1 MSESCET
8 RESPQSDTNQHEHVK
23 YDSKAR
29 IWFFEG
35 SLVLDLDLDE
45 WTEEEIRIL
54 SRDDLVPSVV
64 AHFGTD
70 YFKKPPVPITYMEIG
85 IDFSKASLGGCLGRT
100 FTAPISG
107 LLQAQSACAGTW
119 NSWLQCPG
127 SIEFIPYTEHE
138 FFELLRRRVEGWDI
152 VARLGRRRRFVVKA
166 HAWKFSATLVVP
178 ISEDA
183 DDYVDRAKE
192 AFVATGGPR
201 TLPTGLLYMTV
212 LADLH
217 SPISG
222 TTGLVSIPIKGYIQ
236 CRQCDSIRWL
246 NWQPTF
252 DYDVVHMGLAS
263 NAEFLADMAGLN
275 SPSSSLFEIY
285 TTGTLGL
292 NNAGRMDKAIRASA
306 SLAFR
311 SSCRDRLHPLSCV
324 RVCRTAP
331 SVQLPPAPLPR
342 QPRPAHPGEE
352 SGRENPR
359 QVRTVLAAESLG
371 TTTVTRSCASL
382 AGGVGGPRG
391 QKETGE
397 IPIRSRILGT
407 ERTGEAVS
415 DTARTHACTHART
428 NERKIAIKRAQACTR
443 KHTHA
448 RKHART
454 LKTRARERTHAH

>member
-1 MSESCET
+1 MSET
-8 RESPQSDTNQHEHVK
+8 RENPQSDTDDVTDQHEHV
-23 YDSKAR
+23 DNDMKAS

-35 SLVLDLDLDE
+35 TFVLDLDPNE
-45 WTEEEIRIL
+45 WTEDEIRGIL
-54 SRDDLVPSVV
+54 PRDDLVPRVE
-64 AHFGTD
+64 AHFRTD
-70 YFKKPPVPITYMEIG
+70 YFKKPPVPIHYMEIG
-85 IDFSKASLGGCLGRT
+85 IDFSKASLGGRT

-138 FFELLRRRVEGWDI
+138 LFELLRRRVEGWDI
-152 VARLGRRRRFVVKA
+152 VARLGRRRRFVVRA
-166 HAWKFSATLVVP
+166 STWKFSATLVVP
-178 ISEDA
+178 IPADA

-201 TLPTGLLYMTV
+201 TLPTVLRYMTV
-212 LADLH
+212 LADLR

-222 TTGLVSIPIKGYIQ
+222 ATGLVSIPIKGYIQ

-407 ERTGEAVS
+407 KRTGEAVS
-415 DTARTHACTHART
+415 DTARTHARTHTRT
-428 NERKIAIKRAQACTR
+428 NERKIAIKREQACTR
-443 KHTHA
+443 ST
-448 RKHART
+448 RT
-454 LKTRARERTHAH
+454 LVSTLAR

>member
-8 RESPQSDTNQHEHVK
+8 RESPQSDTNQHENVK

-35 SLVLDLDLDE
+35 TLILDLDLDE
-45 WTEEEIRIL
+45 WTEDEIRTL

-127 SIEFIPYTEHE
+127 SIEFIPYTDHE
-138 FFELLRRRVEGWDI
+138 LLELLRRRVEGWDI
-152 VARLGRRRRFVVKA
+152 VARLGRRRRFVVQGR
-166 HAWKFSATLVVP
+166 AWKFSATLVVP
-178 ISEDA
+178 IPADA

-201 TLPTGLLYMTV
+201 TLPTVLRYMTV
-212 LADLH
+212 LADLR

-222 TTGLVSIPIKGYIQ
+222 ATGLVSIPIKGYIQ

-342 QPRPAHPGEE
+342 QPRPAHPG
-352 SGRENPR
+352 GREIPR

-415 DTARTHACTHART
+415 DTARTHARTHART

>member
-1 MSESCET
+1 MAAV
-8 RESPQSDTNQHEHVK
+8 RWQH
-23 YDSKAR
+23 R
-29 IWFFEG
+29 I
-35 SLVLDLDLDE
+35 
-45 WTEEEIRIL
+45 
-54 SRDDLVPSVV
+54 
-64 AHFGTD
+64 
-70 YFKKPPVPITYMEIG
+70 Y
-85 IDFSKASLGGCLGRT
+85 T
-100 FTAPISG
+100 FTD
-107 LLQAQSACAGTW
+107 
-119 NSWLQCPG
+119 
-127 SIEFIPYTEHE
+127 HE
-138 FFELLRRRVEGWDI
+138 ILGLLRRRVEGWDI
-152 VARLGRRRRFVVKA
+152 VARFGCRRRFEVCA
-166 HAWKFSATLVVP
+166 SAWKFSATLVVQ
-178 ISEDA
+178 IHADA
-183 DDYVDRAKE
+183 DDYVDRAME

-201 TLPTGLLYMTV
+201 TLPTVLRYMTV
-212 LADLH
+212 LADLR

-222 TTGLVSIPIKGYIQ
+222 ATGLLSIPIKGYIQ
-236 CRQCDSIRWL
+236 CCQCDFIRWL

-275 SPSSSLFEIY
+275 SPSSSMFEIY

-292 NNAGRMDKAIRASA
+292 LNNSGRMNKATRASA

-359 QVRTVLAAESLG
+359 QVRTVLAVESLC

-397 IPIRSRILGT
+397 ILIRSRILGT
-407 ERTGEAVS
+407 KRTGEAVS
-415 DTARTHACTHART
+415 DTARTHARTHART
-428 NERKIAIKRAQACTR
+428 NG
-443 KHTHA
+443 
-448 RKHART
+448 
-454 LKTRARERTHAH
+454 